1 MKAGELNQ
9 TMRLDI
15 VGLKDMR
22 SALFHNIPECANDMT
37 VEGAPLADHLAGDS
51 NLAGRGDELARG
63 RIAGIPAAGPVAGGP
78 VADWDSR

>member
-9 TMRLDI
+9 TMRLDS

-37 VEGAPLADHLAGDS
+37 GEGAPLADHARVDARQSWQIVDS
-51 NLAGRGDELARG
+51 VRESRT
-63 RIAGIPAAGPVAGGP
+63 PA
-78 VADWDSR
+78 DSWPDR